1 MKHRRLMICI
11 WVIWVAQSAL
21 TAAANAQTVRI
32 KKPKECYTSKYS
44 CVLKKDDGVPYFCVK
59 TTKQRY
65 QNARQPVRIVRE
77 RTCLRRYPV
86 EYETVGGNPANSE

>member
-1 MKHRRLMICI
+1 MKYRWLSIYLML
-11 WVIWVAQSAL
+11 IWVAQSSPIT
-21 TAAANAQTVRI
+21 TAYGQTMRI
-32 KKPKECYTSKYS
+32 KKPKECYTSQYS

-65 QNARQPVRIVRE
+65 QNARRPVRVVRE

-86 EYETVGGNPANSE
+86 EYETVGENPAKSE